1 MLGSDYTGQNCSIAR
16 TLELVGERWTI
27 LLLRDVFLGL
37 RRFDQFQQNLGVARN
52 VLTARLDRLVGE
64 GILEKIPYQ
73 ERPLRH
79 EYRLTS
85 KGLDLWPVIVELLR
99 WGDRHA
105 TPAGGPPIL
114 LLHKGCGGELGPHRL
129 CSRCGKSLEVRDVR
143 AERGPGALPTAAL
156 PAETP
161 PGLRRSA
168 RESRPTRPATS

>member
-27 LLLRDVFLGL
+27 LVLRDVFLGL
-37 RRFDQFQQNLGVARN
+37 RRFDQLQRNLGVARN

-64 GILEKIPYQ
+64 GILEKVPYQ

-79 EYRLTS
+79 EYRLTD

-105 TPAGGPPIL
+105 APAAGPPIV
-114 LLHKGCGGELGPHRL
+114 LLHKGCGGELGERRL
-129 CSRCGKSLEVRDVR
+129 CSKCGQSLEVRDVR
-143 AERGPGALPTAAL
+143 AERGPGAVPATAQ
-156 PAETP
+156 

-168 RESRPTRPATS
+168 RGSRPARRAAA

>member
-27 LLLRDVFLGL
+27 LVLRDIFLGL
-37 RRFDQFQQNLGVARN
+37 HRFDQLQSNLGVARN

-105 TPAGGPPIL
+105 APDGGPPIV
-114 LLHKGCGGELGPHRL
+114 LLHKGCGGELGEHRV
-129 CSRCGKSLEVRDVR
+129 CSRCGQSLEVRDVR
-143 AERGPGALPTAAL
+143 AERGPCALPTAAL
-156 PAETP
+156 PS
-161 PGLRRSA
+161 LRRSA
-168 RESRPTRPATS
+168 RESRAARRATA